1 MFSDWHFDVYD
12 IIHIGNGFEIF
23 ISDKNDLIEESKF
36 YGEKLSVK
44 LSKTPLK
51 YRGLKFAPFQILK
64 KSSCPSM
71 VVELGFIS
79 NENDRKFISSEKG
92 QTEIAKTILE
102 FISDI
107 K

>member
-1 MFSDWHFDVYD
+1 
-12 IIHIGNGFEIF
+12 
-23 ISDKNDLIEESKF
+23 
-36 YGEKLSVK
+36 
-44 LSKTPLK
+44 
-51 YRGLKFAPFQILK
+51 
-64 KSSCPSM
+64 M

-79 NENDRKFISSEKG
+79 NENDRKFILSEKG